1 MAFRVVQGLVGAAE
15 NDDGR
20 LIGVDA
26 DEAHADGDSAH
37 LREVVRFD
45 IGAEAVDDLLR
56 IFQGDR
62 AQQHDEFLAA
72 EAEDAVLRA
81 ERRLQ
86 LVGDQDQHFI
96 AIQVAKF
103 IVDQFEM
110 IDVDHGQPLPL
121 RVRMVAPFFIDGTRL
136 LRFRFAA
143 VLQDFCQLVVEG
155 LAIQ

>member
-15 NDDGR
+15 DDDGR
-20 LIGVDA
+20 LVGVDA

-86 LVGDQDQHFI
+86 LVGDQDQHLI
-96 AIQVAKF
+96 AIQVAKL
-103 IVDQFEM
+103 IVNQFEM
-110 IDVDHGQPLPL
+110 IDIDHGQPLPL
-121 RVRMVAPFFIDGTRL
+121 RVRMVAPLFIDGKRL
-136 LRFRFAA
+136 VRFRFAA
-143 VLQDFCQLVVEG
+143 AVQDFRQLVVEG